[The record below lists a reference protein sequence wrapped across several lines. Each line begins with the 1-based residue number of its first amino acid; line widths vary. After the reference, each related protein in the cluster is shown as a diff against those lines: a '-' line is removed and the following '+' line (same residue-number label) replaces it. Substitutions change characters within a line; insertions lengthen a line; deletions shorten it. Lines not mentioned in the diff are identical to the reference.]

1 MGCVPSSGGQNGI
14 RKCLFL
20 TEKFQRLLNIPLTP
34 GAGFWQEVLRVE
46 DPEPAGMSQ
55 GCQGR
60 APLSCSLGGSGRGA
74 GEGCGDT
81 SSCLDPGALLVE
93 WIL

>member
-1 MGCVPSSGGQNGI
+1 M
-14 RKCLFL
+14 
-20 TEKFQRLLNIPLTP
+20 
-34 GAGFWQEVLRVE
+34 E

-74 GEGCGDT
+74 REGCGDT